1 MKILC
6 ITSALSISDI
16 PEFNKRT
23 SGLGYMVKDI
33 VDSLLFVDN
42 RYQID
47 ILVTHKLN
55 KEYLLGNIKI
65 LGISVGKILRNISF
79 DGFTF

>member
-33 VDSLLFVDN
+33 VDSLL
-42 RYQID
+42 
-47 ILVTHKLN
+47 LV
-55 KEYLLGNIKI
+55 
-65 LGISVGKILRNISF
+65 
-79 DGFTF
+79 